1 MVLDESKIDL
11 RYVEEEK
18 KKKKKRCRQV
28 NADLRNREIRAQ
40 DSELMPKVG
49 KWLSSSLGA
58 WQMFWV
64 LKSDLYFSLGFT
76 IQFMSQSAKLGV
88 IMKLCIKI
96 QL

>member
-18 KKKKKRCRQV
+18 KKKRCRQV
-28 NADLRNREIRAQ
+28 KADLRNREIRAQ

-58 WQMFWV
+58 
-64 LKSDLYFSLGFT
+64 
-76 IQFMSQSAKLGV
+76 
-88 IMKLCIKI
+88 
-96 QL
+96 

>member
-11 RYVEEEK
+11 RYVEEE

-58 WQMFWV
+58 
-64 LKSDLYFSLGFT
+64 
-76 IQFMSQSAKLGV
+76 
-88 IMKLCIKI
+88 
-96 QL
+96 